1 VSHNSHTG
9 RAAQDEPTQAAAA
22 FDADAEFVFPGD
34 MADDDGFAGGGCE
47 SEATDAG
54 SAVDAPTPV
63 SDGNNSSNDSG
74 DDALIAAIA
83 GTVATSRGEAFV
95 QRLLNRLGGANIDA
109 GGLAPLLR
117 QLRLDLGDNGDE
129 TGAFV
134 QFVDALDDPALDR
147 DDLAHAVP
155 VLAALTARAIVRGL
169 EQGGGQVG
177 AGAREH
183 LAREAVTATRHLLRR
198 LPGAA
203 RAAARRAARSG
214 SERAAPYRG
223 AADPRACP
231 RATAGARRGAR
242 TRPDVARNLG
252 PSPPQRPAQPC
263 GDRDSRALTRGA
275 RPRASAQTGDDH
287 E

>member
-198 LPGAA
+198 RREEGLEPLPHV
-203 RAAARRAARSG
+203 
-214 SERAAPYRG
+214 
-223 AADPRACP
+223 
-231 RATAGARRGAR
+231 AGYLVRHALRRGAPPEAVANALPR
-242 TRPDVARNLG
+242 IVARLTHE
-252 PSPPQRPAQPC
+252 PALA
-263 GDRDSRALTRGA
+263 RRLVRAGAPEPDQTWRGTWG
-275 RPRASAQTGDDH
+275 RPRRSVLHSPVEIAILAR
-287 E
+287 